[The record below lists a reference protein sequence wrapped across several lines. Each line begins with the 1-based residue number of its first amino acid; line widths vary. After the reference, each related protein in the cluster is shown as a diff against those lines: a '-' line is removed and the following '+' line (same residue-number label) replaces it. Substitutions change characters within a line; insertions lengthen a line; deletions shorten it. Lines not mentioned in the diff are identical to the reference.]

1 MVSRTRVC
9 RQLTVGDG
17 SSRPIETAGRTQTIS
32 VSNLKLEKIEL
43 REIQLPLKNAFETSF
58 GVTTK
63 RRVILVKVFDK
74 SGAYGF
80 GECTAM
86 ERPFYNAETVDT
98 AWSVIVHCIAPIL
111 AAAKVSRAD
120 EIATVLAPIHGNRM
134 AIGSVE
140 SAAWDLEAK
149 LSNRPLWQH
158 LGGTLPE
165 INCGVSIGIQKTPE
179 ILVDRVAAEL
189 ESGYQRIKLKIKPGQ
204 DIEFVSAV
212 RRAFP
217 DILLSVDANSA
228 YRLDDHLEVFKKLDA
243 FDLLMIEQPL
253 VAGDLLDHSK
263 LQRELKTAI
272 CLDESI
278 TCLRD
283 AQQALELNACR
294 IINIKLG
301 RVGGHRAAREI
312 QELAAGKGVPVWCG
326 GMLETGIGRAHNIAM
341 STLAGFTLPGD
352 VSASARYWDKDI
364 IDPPVVVSPRGTIDV
379 PSGPGIGYEVNEEGL
394 SGLTIRTETAFLT

>member
-1 MVSRTRVC
+1 
-9 RQLTVGDG
+9 
-17 SSRPIETAGRTQTIS
+17 

-43 REIQLPLKNAFETSF
+43 REIELPLKNAFETSF

-74 SGAYGF
+74 SGACGF

-98 AWSVIVHCIAPIL
+98 AWSVIVQCLAPIL
-111 AAAKVSRAD
+111 AAAPVSAAD
-120 EIATVLAPIHGNRM
+120 GIASTLSPIHGNRM
-134 AIGSVE
+134 AIGAVE
-140 SAAWDLEAK
+140 SAVWDLEAK
-149 LSNRPLWQH
+149 LSGRPLWQH
-158 LGGTLPE
+158 LGGTLSE
-165 INCGVSIGIQKTPE
+165 IDCGVSIGLQRTPE
-179 ILVDRVAAEL
+179 ALVDKVAAEL

-217 DILLSVDANSA
+217 EIVLSVDANSA
-228 YRLDDHLEVFKKLDA
+228 YRLDDHLDVFKELDE

-253 VAGDLLDHSK
+253 VAGDLLDHSR

-283 AQQALELNACR
+283 ARQALELNACR

-301 RVGGHRAAREI
+301 RVGGHRSAREI
-312 QELAAGKGVPVWCG
+312 QELAVEKGVPVWCG
-326 GMLETGIGRAHNIAM
+326 GMLETGVGRAHNIAM

-352 VSASARYWDKDI
+352 VSASARYWAKDI
-364 IDPPVVVSPRGTIDV
+364 IDPPVEVSPRGTINV
-379 PSGPGIGYEVNEEGL
+379 PSGPGIGYEVAEKDL
-394 SGLTIRTETAFLT
+394 DKLTTRTEAVCL

>member
-1 MVSRTRVC
+1 
-9 RQLTVGDG
+9 
-17 SSRPIETAGRTQTIS
+17 

-43 REIQLPLKNAFETSF
+43 REIELPLKHAFETSF

-74 SGAYGF
+74 SGACGF

-98 AWSVIVHCIAPIL
+98 AWSVIVQCLAPIL
-111 AAAKVSRAD
+111 AAAPVSAAD
-120 EIATVLAPIHGNRM
+120 GIASTLSPIHGNRM
-134 AIGSVE
+134 AIGAVE
-140 SAAWDLEAK
+140 SAVWDLEAK
-149 LSNRPLWQH
+149 LSGRPLWQH
-158 LGGTLPE
+158 LGGTLSE
-165 INCGVSIGIQKTPE
+165 IDCGVSIGLQRTPE
-179 ILVDRVAAEL
+179 ALVDKVAAEL

-217 DILLSVDANSA
+217 EIVLSVDANSA
-228 YRLDDHLEVFKKLDA
+228 YRLDDHLDVFKELDE

-253 VAGDLLDHSK
+253 VAGDLLDHSR

-283 AQQALELNACR
+283 ARQALELNACR

-301 RVGGHRAAREI
+301 RVGGHRSAREI
-312 QELAAGKGVPVWCG
+312 QELAVEKGVPVWCG
-326 GMLETGIGRAHNIAM
+326 GMLETGVGRAHNIAM

-352 VSASARYWDKDI
+352 VSASARYWAKDI
-364 IDPPVVVSPRGTIDV
+364 IDPPVEVSPRGTINV
-379 PSGPGIGYEVNEEGL
+379 PSGPGIGYEVAEKDL
-394 SGLTIRTETAFLT
+394 DQLTTRTEAVCL

>member
-1 MVSRTRVC
+1 
-9 RQLTVGDG
+9 
-17 SSRPIETAGRTQTIS
+17 

-43 REIQLPLKNAFETSF
+43 REIELPLKNAFETSF

-74 SGAYGF
+74 SGACGF

-98 AWSVIVHCIAPIL
+98 AWSVIVQCLAPIL
-111 AAAKVSRAD
+111 AAAPVSAAD
-120 EIATVLAPIHGNRM
+120 GIASTLSPIHGNRM
-134 AIGSVE
+134 AIGAVE
-140 SAAWDLEAK
+140 SAVWDLEAK
-149 LSNRPLWQH
+149 LSGRPLWQH
-158 LGGTLPE
+158 LGGTLSE
-165 INCGVSIGIQKTPE
+165 IDCGVSIGLQRTPE
-179 ILVDRVAAEL
+179 ALVDKVAAEL

-217 DILLSVDANSA
+217 EIVLSVDANSA
-228 YRLDDHLEVFKKLDA
+228 YRLDDHLDVFKELDE

-253 VAGDLLDHSK
+253 VAGDLLDHSR

-283 AQQALELNACR
+283 ARQALELNACR

-301 RVGGHRAAREI
+301 RVGGHRSAREI
-312 QELAAGKGVPVWCG
+312 QELAVEKGVPVWCG
-326 GMLETGIGRAHNIAM
+326 GMLETGVGRAHNIAM
-341 STLAGFTLPGD
+341 STLAGFTLP
-352 VSASARYWDKDI
+352 ATFRLLLA
-364 IDPPVVVSPRGTIDV
+364 
-379 PSGPGIGYEVNEEGL
+379 IGQ
-394 SGLTIRTETAFLT
+394 RT